1 MAIMLSS
8 AREHSVGLAGAG
20 LLGPLCLFGT
30 ALLWSFIGVSVKG
43 SATPPLVFSSVSAIA
58 MAVCIL
64 AVGRPRMRFTRTVVY
79 AGVCACI
86 ASVTFVVANSLTAVG
101 NAIALQYT
109 SMIFVIIYQCVG
121 ERHLPALRHVGAI
134 IIAAAGM
141 VLFFTG
147 KLSASGMVGN
157 VFAIISG
164 AAFGMQ
170 FYLNARPDAAPM
182 CSSFIQAV
190 LTACLLLFQL
200 PAAFAVPAGE
210 WLRMVAVGVLC
221 YGFAALLFAQGIA
234 RVAPFTAN
242 IICMSEVLMAPL
254 WSLAIYGERLSMG
267 AIAGAVLLTFD
278 IIATLWLDRRHER
291 ASRRLER
298 ASSQ

>member
-1 MAIMLSS
+1 MTLDVGKS
-8 AREHSVGLAGAG
+8 SVGLAGAG

-43 SATPPLVFSSVSAIA
+43 STTPPLVFSSVSAMA
-58 MAVCIL
+58 MAACVL
-64 AVGRPRMRFTRTVVY
+64 AVGRPRMRFTRTVVC

-86 ASVTFVVANSLTAVG
+86 ASVTFVIANSLTAVG

-121 ERHLPALRHVGAI
+121 EKHLPASRHVWA
-134 IIAAAGM
+134 IAAAAVGM
-141 VLFFTG
+141 LLFFTG

-157 VFAIISG
+157 VLAIISG

-170 FYLNARPDAAPM
+170 FYLNARSDADPM
-182 CSSFIQAV
+182 CSSLIQAA

-200 PAAFAVPAGE
+200 PEATAVPVGE
-210 WLRMVAVGVLC
+210 WLRMMVVGVLC
-221 YGFAALLFAQGIA
+221 YGVAAILFAQGIT

-242 IICMSEVLMAPL
+242 IICMSEVILAPL
-254 WSLAIYGERLSMG
+254 WSLVIYGERLSFG
-267 AIAGAVLLTFD
+267 AIVGAALLTFD
-278 IIATLWLDRRHER
+278 IIVTLWLDKRHEHTAR
-291 ASRRLER
+291 CPESVL
-298 ASSQ
+298 S

>member
-1 MAIMLSS
+1 MVSGV
-8 AREHSVGLAGAG
+8 RERGVGLAGAG

-58 MAVCIL
+58 MAACIF
-64 AVGRPRMRFTRTVVY
+64 AVGRPRMRFTRTVVG
-79 AGVCACI
+79 AGVCACV
-86 ASVTFVVANSLTAVG
+86 ASVTFVVSNSLTAVG

-121 ERHLPALRHVGAI
+121 ERHLPALRHVGSI
-134 IIAAAGM
+134 VVAAVGM
-141 VLFFTG
+141 LLFFTG

-182 CSSFIQAV
+182 CPSFIQAV
-190 LTACLLLFQL
+190 LTARLLLFQL
-200 PAAFAVPAGE
+200 PAATALPAGE
-210 WLRMVAVGVLC
+210 WLRMVVIGVFC
-221 YGFAALLFAQGIA
+221 YGFAALLFARGIA

-242 IICMSEVLMAPL
+242 IICMSEVLLAPL
-254 WSLAIYGERLSMG
+254 WSLAIYGERLSAG
-267 AIAGAVLLTFD
+267 AIAGAALLTFD
-278 IIATLWLDRRHER
+278 IIATLWLDGRRGR
-291 ASRRLER
+291 VPRRFAR
-298 ASSQ
+298 TSSQ